1 MEDQEVFEE
10 LVVETVEVKEEKV
23 KKPVKPSHPLSG
35 VALALSI
42 LSCWFAPQMGLI
54 AFSSLIMSIMSM
66 VDSKK
71 KDYGAKGMNVMAL
84 IFSILAVAMHVVL
97 WALVALFLIAY
108 FVLYAFIIIMIIETN
123 GAYYGPEYYGY

>member
-1 MEDQEVFEE
+1 
-10 LVVETVEVKEEKV
+10 
-23 KKPVKPSHPLSG
+23 
-35 VALALSI
+35 
-42 LSCWFAPQMGLI
+42 
-54 AFSSLIMSIMSM
+54 MSM